1 MSDSSDAE
9 AQPLKNMATEA
20 SGTNVTAAKPK
31 PNGSPSNAKIAGV
44 VAFYWVISLTLVFLN
59 KMVMQSNFPY
69 PAFVTWVQL
78 VCQLVLVVLLGIGE
92 DKFKLNTGIPYPE
105 FNITTA
111 RQVMPLS
118 IIYVGLITLTNYCLR
133 NVEISFYQLVKSL
146 TIVSTAASIVAWV
159 SRCSHTTHTHSLS
172 LSLSLVR

>member
-1 MSDSSDAE
+1 MCCVILPF
-9 AQPLKNMATEA
+9 PLRVLSLSLSLSFVER
-20 SGTNVTAAKPK
+20 SC
-31 PNGSPSNAKIAGV
+31 V
-44 VAFYWVISLTLVFLN
+44 VEDHSHRRLPLPRICS
-59 KMVMQSNFPY
+59 
-69 PAFVTWVQL
+69 
-78 VCQLVLVVLLGIGE
+78 IGE